1 MFDTFKTLFLVVFS
15 ALGVYTLATEPVEV
29 EVWTASWCG
38 PCRSLKAFIATE
50 PAELDDNTVVIRDFD
65 EERAAARK
73 LRVSSLPTTIVRVY
87 GREVGRLVGF
97 PGARQ
102 WLGFV
107 GSHEDSE

>member
-15 ALGVYTLATEPVEV
+15 VIGVCVIAAEPVEV

-50 PAELDDNTVVIRDFD
+50 PEELNDKNVVVRDFD
-65 EERAAARK
+65 EERDAARK
-73 LRVSSLPTTIVRVY
+73 LKVYSLPTTIVRIH
-87 GREVGRLVGF
+87 GREVGRMVGF
-97 PGARQ
+97 PGARG

-107 GSHEDSE
+107 GSHEGKE